1 MVLRE
6 NGLVSDALRRKNKNR
21 AQQYSIKIT
30 ENIVILLQFETV
42 EVLLPGLV
50 RELSCPLGSLLR
62 VTSSQERYLLA
73 SDREKH
79 ARFCK
84 R

>member
-6 NGLVSDALRRKNKNR
+6 NGLVSDALAQKNDNR
-21 AQQYSIKIT
+21 AQQYSTKIT
-30 ENIVILLQFETV
+30 ENVLILLQFETV
-42 EVLLPGLV
+42 EVLLPRLV
-50 RELSCPLGSLLR
+50 WELSCPLGSLLR

-73 SDREKH
+73 SDQQKH